1 MWQKLKR
8 FVRFFFR
15 KSRKIDDEPINKVSL
30 ILIIIMD
37 LFILSNVFIGLDDI
51 GNWYISPS
59 NSHPCYSPWR
69 DYRNDTSEN
78 KDYAFFTGTVHSYLY
93 NADWTLRENYQNLED
108 GHLGSVSTVCYGYAS
123 SFDELQI
130 PEFKTRVETI
140 NNKEN
145 TISTIQ
151 AENVRIREQYDS
163 SLLEEIAGQPG
174 ELSINEL
181 RAREAKETLD
191 ENNARIQTLNGEI
204 NTLKEEILVLTPVE
218 QFLSLLNSDDEF
230 TNVENSFERASFWY
244 PSIQIIFQVLFLAPL
259 IAIATWLHIKADK
272 DGNGQLALIT
282 WHLLV
287 IFSIPL
293 IAKIFQFLQVGALL
307 SVFADIVA
315 VLFTGLLFVLA
326 YLYIFIIPLITFA
339 LIKLSQKLIFNT
351 KNQAS
356 KRIQNS
362 KCLRCAR
369 KLPPDSL
376 YCPHC
381 GYYQYQE
388 CHNCGNLTYK
398 HLSYC
403 INCGASQENNDH

>member
-1 MWQKLKR
+1 MVTGILALLTAILVILR
-8 FVRFFFR
+8 GEIIAMIPV
-15 KSRKIDDEPINKVSL
+15 KIK
-30 ILIIIMD
+30 IM
-37 LFILSNVFIGLDDI
+37 L
-51 GNWYISPS
+51 
-59 NSHPCYSPWR
+59 
-69 DYRNDTSEN
+69 
-78 KDYAFFTGTVHSYLY
+78 FFTGTVHSYLY

-108 GHLGSVSTVCYGYAS
+108 GHLGSVSPMCYGYAS

-218 QFLSLLNSDDEF
+218 QFLNLLNSDDEF

-293 IAKIFQFLQVGALL
+293 IVKIFQFLQVGALL
-307 SVFADIVA
+307 SVF
-315 VLFTGLLFVLA
+315 
-326 YLYIFIIPLITFA
+326 
-339 LIKLSQKLIFNT
+339 
-351 KNQAS
+351 
-356 KRIQNS
+356 
-362 KCLRCAR
+362 
-369 KLPPDSL
+369 
-376 YCPHC
+376 C
-381 GYYQYQE
+381 GYSRRTVYWTTICFSLPLHLY
-388 CHNCGNLTYK
+388 NSLNNLC
-398 HLSYC
+398 S
-403 INCGASQENNDH
+403 D

>member
-37 LFILSNVFIGLDDI
+37 LFILSNVFIGLEDI

-108 GHLGSVSTVCYGYAS
+108 GHLGSVSPMCYGYAS

-163 SLLEEIAGQPG
+163 SLLEEIAGQPASY
-174 ELSINEL
+174 LSM
-181 RAREAKETLD
+181 
-191 ENNARIQTLNGEI
+191 
-204 NTLKEEILVLTPVE
+204 
-218 QFLSLLNSDDEF
+218 S
-230 TNVENSFERASFWY
+230 Y
-244 PSIQIIFQVLFLAPL
+244 
-259 IAIATWLHIKADK
+259 
-272 DGNGQLALIT
+272 GQGK
-282 WHLLV
+282 
-287 IFSIPL
+287 P
-293 IAKIFQFLQVGALL
+293 KK
-307 SVFADIVA
+307 
-315 VLFTGLLFVLA
+315 
-326 YLYIFIIPLITFA
+326 P
-339 LIKLSQKLIFNT
+339 
-351 KNQAS
+351 
-356 KRIQNS
+356 
-362 KCLRCAR
+362 
-369 KLPPDSL
+369 
-376 YCPHC
+376 
-381 GYYQYQE
+381 
-388 CHNCGNLTYK
+388 
-398 HLSYC
+398 
-403 INCGASQENNDH
+403 